1 MSTFLNNR
9 FMVMVDLIYILIAFI
24 LILIAS
30 SLSHLRIKRI
40 LYYNINCVQTTKS
53 SSRILFIVIRIRY
66 PDMKN
71 QDIRIR
77 ILVSSTA

>member
-1 MSTFLNNR
+1 
-9 FMVMVDLIYILIAFI
+9 MVMVDLIYILIAFI

-53 SSRILFIVIRIRY
+53 SSRILFIVIRY
-66 PDMKN
+66 PDNIKYEK
-71 QDIRIR
+71 
-77 ILVSSTA
+77 SG

>member
-1 MSTFLNNR
+1 
-9 FMVMVDLIYILIAFI
+9 MVDLIYILIAFI

-53 SSRILFIVIRIRY
+53 SSRILFIVIRY

-71 QDIRIR
+71 QDKDSCFFYSLTLTIQ
-77 ILVSSTA
+77 

>member
-1 MSTFLNNR
+1 
-9 FMVMVDLIYILIAFI
+9 MVMVDLIYILIAFI

-30 SLSHLRIKRI
+30 SLSHLRIKKI

-53 SSRILFIVIRIRY
+53 SSRILFIVIRY

-71 QDIRIR
+71 QDKDSCFFYSLTLTIQ
-77 ILVSSTA
+77 